1 MGIVMFNNLP
11 WNIRKLSND
20 VENFRI
26 TTKNFLLKGYF
37 YSIDKYLRWTIKNP
51 S

>member
-1 MGIVMFNNLP
+1 MGIVMFNHLP

-20 VENFRI
+20 IENFRI
-26 TTKNFLLKGYF
+26 ATENILLKESL
-37 YSIDKYLRWTIKNP
+37 YSINEYLKRPIKNP